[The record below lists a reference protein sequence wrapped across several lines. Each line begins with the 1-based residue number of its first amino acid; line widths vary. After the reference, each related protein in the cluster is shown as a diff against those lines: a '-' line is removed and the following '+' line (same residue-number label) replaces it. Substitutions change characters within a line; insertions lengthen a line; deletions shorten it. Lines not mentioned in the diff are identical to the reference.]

1 MAFESRIKIKQDSQ
15 NYCLA
20 FVVTME
26 NLVPAP
32 SRVNSNRPME
42 SFEWP
47 TDSQSYQLL
56 GKIGRG
62 AFATVWKA
70 VPKTAQLPHTPL
82 GTTAQGQQ
90 VQQAHPPTYE
100 CAVKILNLDHV
111 DSDLQE
117 IRREVQSM
125 RLSSHANILT
135 CYTAFVYDIH
145 LWLVTPLMRKGSS
158 LHCLQTA
165 RRFNCP
171 TRNSMEP
178 HIFFILQ
185 QSLLGLQYIHDN
197 HHIHRDMKGG
207 NILLDSDGSVRIADF
222 GVSQWLDP
230 HFGAGVAAAKAR
242 TFVGTPCWMAPEVM
256 EQHSDG
262 YDTKADVWSLGITAL
277 ELAKG
282 YAPYAKYPPMK
293 VLILTIQEDPPS
305 LATYLTLDEDGNDD
319 DPHHEQQPHSAAQ
332 RSSSQHQ
339 SVVITEQ
346 YSKLFSSFVDQ
357 CLQKMPSRR
366 PSCADLLQHR
376 ALHAM
381 TNNPQHLQERQRH
394 LQEQVCQYVPDVGS
408 HNSEQPLYNQ
418 RLHEQVKIVSSP
430 SHQQPEKRQKGTT
443 WVFSDGS
450 QVLSS
455 TALKSGD
462 SMSVDDVFDQL
473 DEFGKETGGE
483 HYQKQ
488 DQQQQPSDQ
497 LTQKRSS
504 NSQDH
509 HGDDDDDMDDFL
521 NNLEQ
526 TLPGEDFQRP
536 SSGAA
541 SK

>member
-1 MAFESRIKIKQDSQ
+1 MEE
-15 NYCLA
+15 LA
-20 FVVTME
+20 AGTLP
-26 NLVPAP
+26 NLNASKPV
-32 SRVNSNRPME
+32 E
-42 SFEWP
+42 LFDWP

-70 VPKTAQLPHTPL
+70 VPKTTLATTSAAAVAQQHAAAAAGSEQPQSPL
-82 GTTAQGQQ
+82 
-90 VQQAHPPTYE
+90 YE

-125 RLSSHANILT
+125 RLSSHPNILT

-165 RRFNCP
+165 RRYNCP
-171 TRNSMEP
+171 TANAMEP

-222 GVSQWLDP
+222 GVSQFLDP

-256 EQHSDG
+256 EQHADG

-305 LATYLTLDEDGNDD
+305 LATYLTLEENDD
-319 DPHHEQQPHSAAQ
+319 DDHHDPNNNPQAQQGGGQPNPNS
-332 RSSSQHQ
+332 RTHQ
-339 SVVITEQ
+339 PFMITEK

-366 PSCADLLQHR
+366 PSCAELLQHR
-376 ALHAM
+376 ALQGM
-381 TNNPQHLQERQRH
+381 TNNPQHLQERQQN
-394 LQEQVCQYVPDVGS
+394 LCEQVCNYVPDVGAQ
-408 HNSEQPLYNQ
+408 NSEQPMYNQ
-418 RLHEQVKIVSSP
+418 RLHEQVKIVTSP
-430 SHQQPEKRQKGTT
+430 SQALQNEEPKRQKGTT

-455 TALKSGD
+455 TALKSGE

-473 DEFGKETGGE
+473 DEFEKETGGE
-483 HYQKQ
+483 HYNKQQEPPLEDLTQKRRG
-488 DQQQQPSDQ
+488 DQQQQQ
-497 LTQKRSS
+497 QQFQRL
-504 NSQDH
+504 H
-509 HGDDDDDMDDFL
+509 HHDEDDDMNDFL
-521 NNLEQ
+521 DDLEQ
-526 TLPGEDFQRP
+526 TLPGEDYQHP
-536 SSGAA
+536 ASGPG
-541 SK
+541 SN